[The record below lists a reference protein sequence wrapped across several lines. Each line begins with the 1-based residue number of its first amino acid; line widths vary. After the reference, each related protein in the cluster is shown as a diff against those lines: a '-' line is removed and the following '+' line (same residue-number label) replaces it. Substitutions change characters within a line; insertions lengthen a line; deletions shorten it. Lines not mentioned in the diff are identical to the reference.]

1 MTMELSNTRGHATSS
16 SSNRYNHG
24 KPSQMPVQTTSEK
37 YSYNQSH
44 RDRDTGISFI
54 TPPAPPPPIRDQ
66 TSLGTSSSVPRG
78 TFDYRSSS
86 AISTSTSSSSGGS
99 FISGL
104 RDLATTNEKHLR
116 FLDAAQNGQKNDIA
130 MVMSLANTELLEK
143 QKVRHEWHKLKYQ
156 PKMISI

>member
-1 MTMELSNTRGHATSS
+1 MSTNPRSNATSP
-16 SSNRYNHG
+16 SNRYTQN
-24 KPSQMPVQTTSEK
+24 KQSQMPVQNTSDK
-37 YSYNQSH
+37 YSYNQGH

-66 TSLGTSSSVPRG
+66 TSLVPSSSIPRG

-104 RDLATTNEKHLR
+104 RDIATNNEKHLR
-116 FLDAAQNGQKNDIA
+116 FLDAAQHGHKNDIA
-130 MVMSLANTELLEK
+130 MVMSLANTELLDK
-143 QKVRHEWHKLKYQ
+143 QKVLHTC
-156 PKMISI
+156 